1 MARKPDRLSIDEKDK
16 QLYDAIEEDVLL
28 GQQNK
33 DQFLFAMAYGFWHE
47 AGRKIERKEG
57 FVRAE
62 YLTPEDEA
70 LIDAVAVAETA
81 SAAVLSNRER
91 VYEIA
96 EQYAHGGIRLVHA
109 QVQSTQHG
117 SLYKVFERDV
127 FKLLRGYSW
136 DGQAGQ

>member
-16 QLYDAIEEDVLL
+16 SLYDEIEETVFL

-33 DQFLFAMAYGFWHE
+33 DQFLFAMAYGFRHQ
-47 AGRKIERKEG
+47 ASRSIARREG

-62 YLTPEDEA
+62 YLAPDDEA
-70 LIDAVAVAETA
+70 LINALAVSETG

-96 EQYAHGGIRLVHA
+96 EQYAHGGIRLLHA
-109 QVQSTQHG
+109 QIQSTQHG
-117 SLYKVFERDV
+117 SFYKVFERDM
-127 FKLLRGYSW
+127 FDLLKNSRC
-136 DGQAGQ
+136 DGQAG